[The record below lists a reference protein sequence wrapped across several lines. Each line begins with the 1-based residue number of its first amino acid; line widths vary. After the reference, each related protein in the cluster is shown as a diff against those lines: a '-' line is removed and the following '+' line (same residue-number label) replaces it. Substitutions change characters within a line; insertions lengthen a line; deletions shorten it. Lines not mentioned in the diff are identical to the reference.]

1 MACAKQVD
9 IMDEPELTEP
19 SEQTTPSER
28 TLWHRLLG
36 KMLELLLTP
45 VGISVQCEVQIV
57 SDPPRMDILLLRR
70 DGEQWDRRQLPLLPD
85 GIRQSKARNQL
96 MEVKITESLNSDSLL
111 QIQSYAYFYR
121 LTQQL
126 SNDDVHQVLMTARTP
141 HSRFMDKYGYKPS
154 EWPGVYHSDQP
165 LLAEITLIVLNELS
179 PTPHNAFVQCF
190 ASRRRVRE
198 LAFRQM
204 EAIGWQQM
212 SETLWEYVMGLRDR
226 LTQKEGASMSIATS
240 EGLTAEEVLKI
251 GKRMRDALLATLTPE
266 DRLAGLAPEDRLA
279 GLAPEDR
286 LAGLAPEDRLAG
298 LAPEDRLVGLTPA
311 ELAKLM
317 EQIERY
323 LSQQAAVDGNP

>member
-9 IMDEPELTEP
+9 DMDEPELTEP
-19 SEQTTPSER
+19 SDQTPPGR
-28 TLWHRLLG
+28 TLWHRLMG
-36 KMLELLLTP
+36 KLLELLLTP

-57 SDPPRMDILLLRR
+57 SDPPRLDILLLRR
-70 DGEQWDRRQLPLLPD
+70 NGEQWDSRQLALLPD

-126 SNDDVHQVLMTARTP
+126 SSEDVHQVLMSARTP
-141 HSRFMDKYGYKPS
+141 HSRFMDRYGYKPS

-165 LLAEITLIVLNELS
+165 LLAEITLIVLNELR
-179 PTPHNAFVQCF
+179 PTQHNAFVQCF

-198 LAFRQM
+198 QAFEQL
-204 EAIGWQQM
+204 EASGWQQM
-212 SETLWEYVMGLRDR
+212 SETLWEYIIGLRSR
-226 LTQKEGASMSIATS
+226 LTQKEGSSMSIATR
-240 EGLTAEEVLKI
+240 EGLTTEEVLKI

-266 DRLAGLAPEDRLA
+266 DRLDGLTPEGRQALAARLS
-279 GLAPEDR
+279 
-286 LAGLAPEDRLAG
+286 
-298 LAPEDRLVGLTPA
+298 PEDRLVGLSPEDRLVGLSPV

-323 LSQQAAVDGNP
+323 LSQQPAADEPVSDQE

>member
-1 MACAKQVD
+1 MN
-9 IMDEPELTEP
+9 EPESAETSDQSAP
-19 SEQTTPSER
+19 PGR

-70 DGEQWDRRQLPLLPD
+70 DGDRWDDRQWPLLPD
-85 GIRQSKARNQL
+85 GIRQNKARNQL
-96 MEVKITESLNSDSLL
+96 MEVKITESVNSDSLL

-121 LTQQL
+121 LSQQL
-126 SNDDVHQVLMTARTP
+126 SSDDVHQVLMTARTP

-165 LLAEITLIVLNELS
+165 LLADITLIVLNELS

-204 EAIGWQQM
+204 EASGWQQM
-212 SETLWEYVMGLRDR
+212 SETLWEYVMGLRNR

-240 EGLTAEEVLKI
+240 EGLTTEEVLKI

-286 LAGLAPEDRLAG
+286 LAGLAPEDRL
-298 LAPEDRLVGLTPA
+298 VGLTPA

-323 LSQQAAVDGNP
+323 LRQQPTADEPVSDQE